1 VSETKSVTNVC
12 QTAGVECMTRDSSLG
27 GYVSSPFERAFPAAA
42 PRFHLSR
49 RAKWGIGIAG
59 TLAFFGGSSL
69 ALAFGSPSP
78 VTPTST
84 PTSQPVMMPAIP
96 QVDTTPAANLSTTN
110 ESSTDITVNGQSID
124 VPENGSVHQ
133 TITDANGQTTIDA
146 SGAHSS
152 TSDSSGSTSNKSS
165 SKVRI
170 NSRSTSTTSS
180 EVSNE

>member
-1 VSETKSVTNVC
+1 MC
-12 QTAGVECMTRDSSLG
+12 QTAGVECMTRDGSLG
-27 GYVSSPFERAFPAAA
+27 GYVSIPFERAFPDAAT
-42 PRFHLSR
+42 RLHLSR

-59 TLAFFGGSSL
+59 TLIFFGGSGL
-69 ALAFGSPSP
+69 ALAFGSPSH
-78 VTPTST
+78 VTPTSA
-84 PTSQPVMMPAIP
+84 PTSQPVMLPAIP
-96 QVDTTPAANLSTTN
+96 QVDATPAANLSTTN

-133 TITDANGQTTIDA
+133 TLTDENGQTTIDA
-146 SGAHSS
+146 TNQHSS

-170 NSRSTSTTSS
+170 NSQSTSNTSS